1 MVRAALLFLVFST
14 ATAHAQ
20 EARTEV
26 TLPEVLAAIPRAP
39 EAQVGGHEV
48 MAAEATVD
56 AASAWPSPSV
66 HVQPNRLTAR
76 LGAGAS
82 IPLPVFGT
90 VGAAK
95 RRATAEMQVVRAET
109 SLALRDLRH
118 RVVQAW
124 IRLAPAAG
132 GGAAAGMAARQAAE
146 SELIAKG
153 RQSAGVGAD
162 VDVTVAGAARARAD
176 VAVHAAEREED
187 AASAEL
193 AGLLG

>member
-124 IRLAPAAG
+124 IRLARAD
-132 GGAAAGMAARQAAE
+132 
-146 SELIAKG
+146 
-153 RQSAGVGAD
+153 AD

-193 AGLLG
+193 AGLLGWDPRRSLR